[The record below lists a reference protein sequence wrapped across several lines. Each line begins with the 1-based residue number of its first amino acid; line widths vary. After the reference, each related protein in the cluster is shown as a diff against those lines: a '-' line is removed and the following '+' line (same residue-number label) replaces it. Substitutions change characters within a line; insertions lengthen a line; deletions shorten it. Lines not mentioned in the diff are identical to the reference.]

1 VEKDREALK
10 DRVPHPMSRNSSRQA
25 TERNS
30 GSVTRSPPP
39 QVVATPPTPGSPRVS
54 HTTPVTSSN
63 VRPLFSFAHAA
74 GTKRDAPDTKAEEKE
89 DAHVDQITEQVA
101 EVTV

>member
-1 VEKDREALK
+1 VEK

-74 GTKRDAPDTKAEEKE
+74 GTKKDAPDAKAEEKE